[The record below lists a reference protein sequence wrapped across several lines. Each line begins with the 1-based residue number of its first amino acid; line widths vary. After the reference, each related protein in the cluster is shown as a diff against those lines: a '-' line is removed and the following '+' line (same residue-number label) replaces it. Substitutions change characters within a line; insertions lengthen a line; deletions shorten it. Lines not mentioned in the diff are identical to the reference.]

1 MHATRRLLVV
11 GCQRWGRLAGQMHA
25 QGVNLIAGETQN
37 LRITVEEVSKLDGQ
51 CRLSSLQKCVKHTL
65 KL

>member
-25 QGVNLIAGETQN
+25 RGVNLIAGETQN
-37 LRITVEEVSKLDGQ
+37 FRITVEEGSKLDGQ
-51 CRLSSLQKCVKHTL
+51 CRLSPLQSALSTP
-65 KL
+65 